1 MVRALTSA
9 AFVDRIRAI
18 RSDVRK
24 CPEMSGFGTQA
35 LAQFTERFVA
45 ERFVNRITFDRP
57 ASHGSPAPTAL
68 NSALMTAAGATP
80 FGDDQAESDLPTGAV
95 SVRGMDCASCV
106 SHVDKAIRSLPGVQD
121 VSVNLARGR
130 ASVTYDAGRV
140 GLDRIAAAATAAGY
154 PSEPIRADQ
163 SQASQ
168 AHEESHHAE
177 EHASEWRRRA
187 IIGVALWA
195 PAELLHWVVRLG
207 GWHVHGITWMTWFAL
222 VTSTLAIVLVG
233 GGFYRSALAAAR
245 RGTTNMDTLIA
256 MGASVAYVYSL
267 IALIGS
273 LLGAW
278 VLPEHLYFTEAS
290 ALLALI
296 SVGHWLE
303 TRARDQAGAAIRQLL
318 ELAPETALRVPPE
331 RAPKKRLISLGVI
344 QPDAAK
350 AHRADDPEE
359 VPVST
364 LIVGDRVLV
373 KPGSRIPI
381 DGIVESGTSSVDE
394 SMLTGEPLPAMRT
407 VGHEVA
413 GGTLNRDGALVVR
426 VSRIGAETAL
436 AQIVSL
442 VEAAQNAKPAVQ
454 RLADRISAIFVPVV
468 LAFAL
473 LVGVGW
479 LAWGYGHH
487 WPAATAWGVVANN
500 VCSVLIIA
508 CPCALGIALPATLMV
523 STGWGARRGILIRS
537 LESLQR
543 AERTR
548 IVVLDKTGTIT
559 RGTPEVASISPE
571 DGTFERELLYLAGSA
586 EMLSEHPLG
595 QTIAERARAGGVEL
609 HMPTDFRNEPG
620 IGVHATV
627 GGRKLFVGQD
637 VAEGRSA
644 AGGVGV
650 FQIDEAGKRRRLGTI
665 TLRDSARDDSAAAI
679 AMLRALGCEVV
690 MLTGDNQ
697 VNADEVARQ
706 VGITRVIASV
716 RPDGKALAIAQ
727 LKAELRP
734 GESVVMIG
742 DGINDAPPLAA
753 ADLGIAVGSGADV
766 AKQSAGIVLVGSSLR
781 AAAEAIALSRVTMRK
796 VRQNLFWAFFYN
808 VIAIPLAAFGYLTP
822 TWSAAAMALSDVTVI
837 GNALMIRWSMA
848 RVLGRAGWVPDA
860 PDHAG
865 LKPAEVQAVDLAP
878 FQIPSK

>member
-1 MVRALTSA
+1 M
-9 AFVDRIRAI
+9 
-18 RSDVRK
+18 
-24 CPEMSGFGTQA
+24 
-35 LAQFTERFVA
+35 
-45 ERFVNRITFDRP
+45 
-57 ASHGSPAPTAL
+57 
-68 NSALMTAAGATP
+68 
-80 FGDDQAESDLPTGAV
+80 
-95 SVRGMDCASCV
+95 RGMDCASCV
-106 SHVDKAIRSLPGVQD
+106 SHVDKAIRSLPGVTD

-130 ASVTYDAGRV
+130 ASVTYDAGRI

-168 AHEESHHAE
+168 ANDESHHAAK
-177 EHASEWRRRA
+177 HASEWRRRA
-187 IIGVALWA
+187 ITGVVLWA
-195 PAELLHWVVRLG
+195 PAELLHWIVSWG
-207 GWHVHGITWMTWFAL
+207 GWHLHGITWMTWFAL
-222 VTSTLAIVLVG
+222 STSTLAIILVG
-233 GGFYRSALAAAR
+233 GGFYRSALAAAK
-245 RGTTNMDTLIA
+245 RGTTNMDTLIS
-256 MGASVAYVYSL
+256 MGASVAYAYSL
-267 IALIGS
+267 VALIGS
-273 LLGAW
+273 LLGVW

-318 ELAPETALRVPPE
+318 ELAPETALLLARDESRGVLAPNN
-331 RAPKKRLISLGVI
+331 RAGDGPALKKRSLSL
-344 QPDAAK
+344 
-350 AHRADDPEE
+350 REDPKE

-373 KPGSRIPI
+373 KPGSRVPI
-381 DGIVESGTSSVDE
+381 DGVVESGTSSVDE

-426 VSRIGAETAL
+426 VSRVGAETAL
-436 AQIVSL
+436 AQIVAL

-454 RLADRISAIFVPVV
+454 RLADRVSAIFVPVV
-468 LAFAL
+468 IAIAAV
-473 LVGVGW
+473 VGVGW
-479 LAWGYGHH
+479 LAWGYGHQ
-487 WPAATAWGVVANN
+487 WPAATTWGMVAKT

-508 CPCALGIALPATLMV
+508 CPCALGIALPAALMV
-523 STGWGARRGILIRS
+523 STGWGARHGILIRS

-559 RGTPEVASISPE
+559 RGAPEVTSVSPE

-595 QTIAERARAGGVEL
+595 HAIVERVKSGGIEL
-609 HMPTDFRNEPG
+609 HTPTDFRNEPG

-637 VAEGRSA
+637 VVEGRA
-644 AGGVGV
+644 ATGGVGV
-650 FQIDEAGKRRRLGTI
+650 FQIDDAGKRRRLGTI
-665 TLRDSARDDSAAAI
+665 TLRDAARDDSRTAI
-679 AMLRALGCEVV
+679 ATLRALGCEVV

-706 VGITRVIASV
+706 VGITRVIAGV
-716 RPDGKALAIAQ
+716 RPDEKAHAIAR
-727 LKAELRP
+727 LKSELRA

-742 DGINDAPPLAA
+742 DGINDAPALAA

-766 AKQSAGIVLVGSSLR
+766 AKQSAGIVLVGNSLR
-781 AAAEAIALSRVTMRK
+781 AAAEAIALSRVTMRT

-822 TWSAAAMALSDVTVI
+822 TWSAAAMALSDVTVV
-837 GNALMIRWSMA
+837 GNALMIRRSMS
-848 RVLGRAGWVPDA
+848 RVLGRADSVPA
-860 PDHAG
+860 AAILTG
-865 LKPAEVQAVDLAP
+865 QKPAEVQAVDLSP
-878 FQIPSK
+878 FQVTSK